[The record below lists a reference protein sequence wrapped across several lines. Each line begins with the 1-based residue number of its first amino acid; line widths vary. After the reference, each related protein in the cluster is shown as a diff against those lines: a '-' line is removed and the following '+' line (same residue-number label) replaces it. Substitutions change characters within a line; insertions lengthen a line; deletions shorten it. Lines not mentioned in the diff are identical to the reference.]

1 MNIAKKWTALL
12 CVCLMLL
19 AAFGTAPTA
28 EAASGPSLRTTLTD
42 NATQRG
48 SKKTFDV
55 WARNAAG
62 SKIKATVKFN
72 GEKLNPTWDD
82 NEKSSYTLV
91 FTQEGENVVTVSAS
105 SDGGQKQELTYH
117 ITYRKAAAGEA
128 IGSAVWSVEAFTL
141 GSGYVIPPVR
151 VPIYEG
157 ETSAD
162 QLIRLLHSN
171 GLIGYYGG
179 TTKASFYL
187 AYIADGTVSAA
198 IYNGYQKSGT
208 AKSPRALDL
217 HVAIPQLLTPHL
229 QRTMTFFDPDD
240 YEKNWRGYLGEF
252 VISNGSGWMYCV
264 NNVFPNVGFAD
275 TYLSDGDV
283 VRVQFTLGYGAD
295 IGGFGAMGT
304 SIPNVDSQPTGAY
317 YAVANKDSLTRA
329 ICGARASGLLARA
342 NVAAAYDTA
351 VQTMAT
357 LNASAAA
364 VQSAT
369 QALRNAVAHPSAV
382 SSAVPP
388 SSAAPSAP
396 ASSAHPASS
405 AGTSSAAP
413 SAHPASSSAHS
424 SHPAASEPAS
434 SGSDSS
440 GADSSTPDTSVL
452 DTSVTDSSV
461 PAASAP
467 ESAGSGSSGVRSSD
481 LPASSSAES
490 PSGGAPVVLISAAGV
505 LLLAGIAAGTVIF
518 IRRRKES
525 DES

>member
-1 MNIAKKWTALL
+1 MKNARKWVSIWCACLL
-12 CVCLMLL
+12 LMITF
-19 AAFGTAPTA
+19 AAVPTA
-28 EAASGPSLRTTLTD
+28 AAASGPSLRTTLTD

-72 GEKLNPTWDD
+72 GEKLDPTWDD
-82 NEKSSYTLV
+82 SEKSSYTLV

-117 ITYRKAAAGEA
+117 ITYRKAAAGEV

-141 GSGYVIPPVR
+141 GSGYVIPPVEM
-151 VPIYEG
+151 PIYEG
-157 ETSAD
+157 ETSAQ
-162 QLIRLLHSN
+162 QLIRLLHRN
-171 GLIGYYGG
+171 GLIGYHGG

-198 IYNGYQKSGT
+198 VYNGYQKSGT
-208 AKSPRALDL
+208 AQSPRALGL
-217 HVAIPQLLTPHL
+217 HIAIPQLLTPHL
-229 QRTMTFFDPDD
+229 QRTMTFFDPASYD
-240 YEKNWRGYLGEF
+240 ETCGYLGEF
-252 VISNGSGWMYCV
+252 DISNGSGWMYCV

-364 VQSAT
+364 VQSAA

-388 SSAAPSAP
+388 ASSAAPPAP
-396 ASSAHPASS
+396 ASSVHPVPSAAQPSEPPASS
-405 AGTSSAAP
+405 AS
-413 SAHPASSSAHS
+413 
-424 SHPAASEPAS
+424 AS
-434 SGSDSS
+434 SGSVSS
-440 GADSSTPDTSVL
+440 ESASSESASSAP
-452 DTSVTDSSV
+452 DSSV
-461 PAASAP
+461 PASSVTSSAP
-467 ESAGSGSSGVRSSD
+467 ESAGSSSGAGSSD
-481 LPASSSAES
+481 LPASSSAEA
-490 PSGGAPVVLISAAGV
+490 PSGGAPVVLISAAGA
-505 LLLAGIAAGTVIF
+505 LLLAGLAAGTVIF
-518 IRRRKES
+518 IRRRKNPHES
-525 DES
+525 

>member
-187 AYIADGTVSAA
+187 AYIADGTVSAVK
-198 IYNGYQKSGT
+198 YNGYQKSGT

-240 YEKNWRGYLGEF
+240 YEKNWRGYLIRHLQRLRLDVLRQQRVPECRVCGY
-252 VISNGSGWMYCV
+252 I
-264 NNVFPNVGFAD
+264 PVG
-275 TYLSDGDV
+275 
-283 VRVQFTLGYGAD
+283 R
-295 IGGFGAMGT
+295 
-304 SIPNVDSQPTGAY
+304 
-317 YAVANKDSLTRA
+317 RR
-329 ICGARASGLLARA
+329 GARAVHAWLRRGHRRLRCDGDKHPQCRFAADRRLLRRRQQRRPDPCTLRRARVGTADACQRRSRIRQRCADHGDAQCVRRGRAVGHAGTPERSGASVGRFIGRS
-342 NVAAAYDTA
+342 A
-351 VQTMAT
+351 VQRRTVCARFVRT
-357 LNASAAA
+357 PGVIRRDIVRRAERTPGFIQRAFISPGRVGTGLVRFGFIRSRFVHTRYVCPRYVCHRFIRPGRIRPGIRRFGFVRCAQFRSARKF
-364 VQSAT
+364 VG
-369 QALRNAVAHPSAV
+369 RIH
-382 SSAVPP
+382 
-388 SSAAPSAP
+388 
-396 ASSAHPASS
+396 
-405 AGTSSAAP
+405 
-413 SAHPASSSAHS
+413 
-424 SHPAASEPAS
+424 
-434 SGSDSS
+434 
-440 GADSSTPDTSVL
+440 
-452 DTSVTDSSV
+452 
-461 PAASAP
+461 
-467 ESAGSGSSGVRSSD
+467 
-481 LPASSSAES
+481 
-490 PSGGAPVVLISAAGV
+490 
-505 LLLAGIAAGTVIF
+505 
-518 IRRRKES
+518 IRRRARRADFGGRRAVAGRNCRRHGDFHPKEKRVR
-525 DES
+525 